1 MQISKKGTVTF
12 GATCTDSCAE
22 SSSSNFIA
30 GFCDENISDVTL
42 HYKELS
48 STDRDQNQRFREGKK
63 NIMKHLTHKF
73 GCSLK
78 DFDPQHILV
87 ITWFEASRTGSEETV
102 TFQIV
107 LVSQSNTPMTYA
119 LLLYKD
125 IEWTNANHVTVGFH
139 NGSQTYDLRDEFNIL
154 ELGSNTN
161 VRRGGVYVYR
171 IDTKEIIDEA
181 EPLELHFTNDTPHV
195 SGRTV
200 TVNFTANR
208 CHVHITCLLG
218 NVVNRN
224 SIFRSSG
231 FFSHTFSEDAIW
243 DHGVKRYTLYVK
255 AIDTYS
261 SQCVTLTGAFR
272 VFGNHEKYFC
282 SGNMVNTGTRPV
294 PRGATVEYAIVGK
307 TAENYKC
314 KIDRNTTSCGTLN
327 RVQDDRSIYNITLPQ
342 ELSPGDTHDLIVM
355 PQKGDYNCTLRGCRK
370 RIKYSFMVADLD

>member
-125 IEWTNANHVTVGFH
+125 IEWTNANHVTVGFRACVLH
-139 NGSQTYDLRDEFNIL
+139 SHSI
-154 ELGSNTN
+154 TN
-161 VRRGGVYVYR
+161 
-171 IDTKEIIDEA
+171 K
-181 EPLELHFTNDTPHV
+181 
-195 SGRTV
+195 
-200 TVNFTANR
+200 
-208 CHVHITCLLG
+208 
-218 NVVNRN
+218 
-224 SIFRSSG
+224 
-231 FFSHTFSEDAIW
+231 
-243 DHGVKRYTLYVK
+243 
-255 AIDTYS
+255 
-261 SQCVTLTGAFR
+261 
-272 VFGNHEKYFC
+272 
-282 SGNMVNTGTRPV
+282 
-294 PRGATVEYAIVGK
+294 
-307 TAENYKC
+307 
-314 KIDRNTTSCGTLN
+314 
-327 RVQDDRSIYNITLPQ
+327 
-342 ELSPGDTHDLIVM
+342 
-355 PQKGDYNCTLRGCRK
+355 
-370 RIKYSFMVADLD
+370 